1 VSLSIVKVKVC
12 HPSNPNKCVETFA
25 LLDNGSQGTFITEKM
40 LDKLDIVGTKTTIEI
55 QTVTGSF
62 QEKTSF
68 INHLQVSPVDK
79 SIGSKVD
86 LPKCYTRLTL
96 PADGSEIATPENI
109 EQWSYLS
116 RIKRHLPEVSN
127 QSVIGLLIGT
137 NCPKALEPVEVIQSE
152 GTGPYAYKTRLG
164 WCVSGPIGNSNSNSF
179 SCNRINI
186 NVRETIKDLSLRDM
200 IITAQSIDFQDSN
213 FEQSISMEDRRF
225 IQMMEEETTFKNGHY
240 VSPLPFRSKDKAI
253 PNNRNHVLQRAQWL
267 KRRLSKQQRMYDDYV
282 KFMNDIISKGYA
294 TKATEPPKDSKT
306 WYIPHH
312 GVYHPKKPDKIRVV
326 FDCSMKANGYC
337 LNQELLQGP
346 DLTNQLMGVLLRFRE
361 EPIAVMGDIE
371 AMFCQVRVPDDQRD
385 CLRFLW
391 WPDGNL
397 DGELEEYQMC
407 VHYFGITSSPSCV
420 NFSLRKTATDNKSKY
435 GDQAAEVLHRNF
447 YVDDMLK
454 SFPDEHSAISTVLS
468 TRNMCKD
475 GGFRLTKFHS
485 ESIPP
490 EERSKSLK
498 ELDMSIDSIPNERA
512 LGMQWCP
519 ERDVFTFK
527 VHFKEKPSTRRG
539 VLSAVSS
546 MYDPL
551 GLISPFLLEGKKL
564 LQEICSNKH
573 GWDEPLTDSQLQRF
587 ERWKSQLKSL
597 EQFEIHRCFKPKDFG
612 VVANVSLHHFSDGA
626 EEGYGQVSY
635 VRYLNDKGEVHCQL
649 VLSKSRVAPLKRPTI
664 PRLELSASV
673 VSVKVSLF
681 LNRELDTKVD
691 EEYFWTDA
699 QVVLSYISNDSKRFQ
714 IFVANRSQFVREK
727 TQLNQWYYVPSKQNP
742 ADHAS
747 KGLSQSSSSEKIQHW
762 FRGPDFLYQSK
773 EHWPKQPNILKL
785 SNDDKEVKKVKVQST
800 KVLPIQLI
808 DVLENQTNSWTKMVR
823 IIYRIFR
830 WSKSNQRKLE
840 VEVKQKAE
848 KAIIRVRSTNCHHSS
863 MEKTSSESEDVSRM
877 PTTSHMKRSIQSYCR
892 DDQQQ
897 RWRSSEKFMK
907 RCNTEDATQ
916 RCVD

>member
-1 VSLSIVKVKVC
+1 
-12 HPSNPNKCVETFA
+12 
-25 LLDNGSQGTFITEKM
+25 
-40 LDKLDIVGTKTTIEI
+40 
-55 QTVTGSF
+55 
-62 QEKTSF
+62 
-68 INHLQVSPVDK
+68 
-79 SIGSKVD
+79 
-86 LPKCYTRLTL
+86 
-96 PADGSEIATPENI
+96 
-109 EQWSYLS
+109 
-116 RIKRHLPEVSN
+116 
-127 QSVIGLLIGT
+127 
-137 NCPKALEPVEVIQSE
+137 
-152 GTGPYAYKTRLG
+152 
-164 WCVSGPIGNSNSNSF
+164 
-179 SCNRINI
+179 
-186 NVRETIKDLSLRDM
+186 
-200 IITAQSIDFQDSN
+200 
-213 FEQSISMEDRRF
+213 
-225 IQMMEEETTFKNGHY
+225 
-240 VSPLPFRSKDKAI
+240 
-253 PNNRNHVLQRAQWL
+253 
-267 KRRLSKQQRMYDDYV
+267 
-282 KFMNDIISKGYA
+282 
-294 TKATEPPKDSKT
+294 
-306 WYIPHH
+306 
-312 GVYHPKKPDKIRVV
+312 
-326 FDCSMKANGYC
+326 
-337 LNQELLQGP
+337 
-346 DLTNQLMGVLLRFRE
+346 
-361 EPIAVMGDIE
+361 
-371 AMFCQVRVPDDQRD
+371 
-385 CLRFLW
+385 
-391 WPDGNL
+391 
-397 DGELEEYQMC
+397 
-407 VHYFGITSSPSCV
+407 
-420 NFSLRKTATDNKSKY
+420 
-435 GDQAAEVLHRNF
+435 
-447 YVDDMLK
+447 
-454 SFPDEHSAISTVLS
+454 
-468 TRNMCKD
+468 
-475 GGFRLTKFHS
+475 
-485 ESIPP
+485 
-490 EERSKSLK
+490 
-498 ELDMSIDSIPNERA
+498 MSIDSIPNERA

-848 KAIIRVRSTNCHHSS
+848 KAIIRLVQQKAFPDDINQLKKKEQLKKSSSIYQLSPFIDGEDILRVGGRIKNANNIPYEEKHPIILPRRSTTTMAIIRKVHEEMQHGGRNSTLCRLREKGFWCINGNSLVRHILHKCVTCRMLRGKSEAPKMADLPEDRLQEAPPFTYVGLDLFGPFLIKERRSELKRYGIIYTCLNSRACHLESVNSMDTDSFIMCLRRFISRRGPVRLVRCDNGTNFVGARNELAKAINELDDQAIKTYLIKQNSDFISWKFNPPHASNFGGVWERLIRSTRSILDSLLSTHGQSLNDESFRTLLVEIEAVLNSRPLTVECLNDVESPTPLTPNHLLTMKSNIVMPPPGHFERVDVYSRKRWRRVQHICNEFWSRWRKEYVQLLQTRQKWNDTKRNLQTGDIVLVKEDTKRNDWKLAVVEAVRHSDDGVIRTV
-863 MEKTSSESEDVSRM
+863 EIRQGSSKYVRPVNKLVLILESEKL
-877 PTTSHMKRSIQSYCR
+877 TLFNEQI
-892 DDQQQ
+892 
-897 RWRSSEKFMK
+897 
-907 RCNTEDATQ
+907 
-916 RCVD
+916 